1 MDALGE
7 IPSVHV
13 DPKAAYK
20 DMKTRLIALDAQLAI
35 FERRA
40 NRRGQA
46 MYNDLVNQRA
56 TLNNTVRE
64 LEHAMNVQKSE
75 KETHDNTTYNKRMAD
90 FDPEEEA

>member
-7 IPSVHV
+7 IPYVHV
-13 DPKAAYK
+13 DPKAAYE

-35 FERRA
+35 FEHRA

-46 MYNDLVNQRA
+46 MYDDLVNQRA
-56 TLNNTVRE
+56 KLSNTVRE
-64 LEHAMNVQKSE
+64 LEYAMSVQKSE
-75 KETHDNTTYNKRMAD
+75 KETYETTTYNKRMAD